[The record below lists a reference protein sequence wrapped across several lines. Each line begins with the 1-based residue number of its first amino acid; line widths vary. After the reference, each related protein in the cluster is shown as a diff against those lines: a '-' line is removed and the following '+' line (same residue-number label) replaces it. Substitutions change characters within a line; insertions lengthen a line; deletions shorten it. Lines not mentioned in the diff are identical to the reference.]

1 MRAARL
7 LSIQMLLEARGP
19 MTARTLAEEL
29 EVSLRTLYRD
39 VDQLSAA
46 GVPIYAERGRSGGL
60 RLLRGWKPSLG
71 GLSAE
76 EAEVVLLGGLAG
88 PAAELGLGERFASA
102 RLKLLAAM
110 PEGMRGQAQRLSSR
124 LHVDPQ
130 SWYEEQE
137 STPWLTV
144 VAAAVWEQRFLSM
157 SYRSWT
163 RSSRRVVA
171 PLGLVLKAGR
181 WYFVAAAH
189 ISGAM
194 DERSLRSYRVS
205 SVASAELQDQRF
217 ERPAGFELARY
228 WGEALRRLEQELFRE
243 RARVRASAAGLQRL
257 RALGRPVAQAVARAA
272 VPAPGH
278 SVELE
283 LALERGDYAAEQLAH
298 LAPEVE
304 VLQPPEL
311 REAVARHLRAALRP
325 YRRAAVR

>member
-19 MTARTLAEEL
+19 MPARALAQEL

-46 GVPIYAERGRSGGL
+46 GVPIYAERGRHGGL

-71 GLSAE
+71 GLSAA

-88 PAAELGLGERFASA
+88 PAAQLGLGDRFASA

-110 PEGMRGQAQRLSSR
+110 PEGLRGQAQRLSSR

-130 SWYEEQE
+130 AWYEEQE
-137 STPWLTV
+137 PAPWLTA
-144 VAAAVWEQRFLSM
+144 VAAAVWEQRWLALR
-157 SYRSWT
+157 YRSWT

-171 PLGLVLKAGR
+171 PLGLVLKGGC
-181 WYFVAAAH
+181 WYFVAAARR
-189 ISGAM
+189 GDAP
-194 DERSLRSYRVS
+194 DEAGLRSYRAA
-205 SVASAELQDQRF
+205 SVVAAEVLEQGF
-217 ERPAGFELARY
+217 ERPPGFDLARY
-228 WGEALRRLEQELFRE
+228 WDDALRRLELELFARVG
-243 RARVRASAAGLQRL
+243 RVRATATGLQRL
-257 RALGRPVAQAVARAA
+257 RALGRPVARAVACVAP
-272 VPAPGH
+272 PAPGH

-283 LALERGDYAAEQLAH
+283 LPLERGEYAAEQLAR

-304 VLQPPEL
+304 VLQPADL
-311 REAVARHLRAALRP
+311 REAVMRHLEAALQA
-325 YRRAAVR
+325 YRGAGAG